1 MTVSLQIM
9 KEKKMPFQ
17 DEWGHDP
24 SVQSMRRVFSYM
36 EEAQQELLRRLT
48 ISLFD
53 QRLRRSREK
62 ALELLERAWPL
73 AVRQGIIMSEKDA
86 APLYI
91 HCLART
97 LNSAG
102 VEVPNDLLP
111 GDEKIIRF
119 LQEKLP

>member
-1 MTVSLQIM
+1 M
-9 KEKKMPFQ
+9 KSIQ

-62 ALELLERAWPL
+62 ALELFEQAWPL
-73 AVRQGIIMSEKDA
+73 PVRQGMMMSEKDA

-91 HCLART
+91 HCLARA
-97 LNSAG
+97 LSLVG
-102 VEVPNDLLP
+102 VEVPGALLP
-111 GDEKIIRF
+111 GDEKIVRF
-119 LQEKLP
+119 LKEKLP